1 MDEKKR
7 YNLFGFAFFALIG
20 LLIVSVFLAMIFMPD
35 NVVPTGEYVKIW
47 ENAKILT
54 VTIWIVCI
62 PLLII
67 LYMKQRKLE
76 IPPTDLDPSHIDGRD
91 ANQCNICQKHP
102 FSKKYHLKHEHKL
115 KDFKLDDYFVDC
127 GCDRCTFYN
136 MDHH

>member
-1 MDEKKR
+1 MGETKR
-7 YNLFGFAFFALIG
+7 YNLFGFAFFALGG
-20 LLIVSVFLAMIFMPD
+20 LLMVSVFLAMIFMPD

-67 LYMKQRKLE
+67 LYVKQRKLD

-102 FSKKYHLKHEHKL
+102 VSKKYHLKHEHKL

-136 MDHH
+136 MYHH